1 MNTVTE
7 ILGKEKQ
14 IKASNWLLYEHVNLN
29 QSTVSRFITSP
40 NTSFAVGSNQV
51 HFQLTPI
58 QKKKKKIEGPTNN
71 EGAYNITHPH
81 LFCLGSPRNFFSVPY
96 RNIIEGERSSPLV
109 LWVIV
114 YNGLVKFDYQTS

>member
-58 QKKKKKIEGPTNN
+58 QKKKKKSRDLPT
-71 EGAYNITHPH
+71 TRV
-81 LFCLGSPRNFFSVPY
+81 L
-96 RNIIEGERSSPLV
+96 IISHIHICSA
-109 LWVIV
+109 
-114 YNGLVKFDYQTS
+114 